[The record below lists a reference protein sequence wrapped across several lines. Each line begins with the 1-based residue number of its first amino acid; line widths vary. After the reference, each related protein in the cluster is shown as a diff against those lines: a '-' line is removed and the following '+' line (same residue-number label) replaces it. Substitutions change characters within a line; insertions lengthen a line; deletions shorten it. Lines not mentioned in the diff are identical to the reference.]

1 MNRFIGRLEELSA
14 LNQEYKK
21 STSFVVLYGRRR
33 VGKTTLIKEFIK
45 DKKAFYFLATEEME
59 TQNMKRF
66 MNGLS
71 IFTGQ
76 NYLKNANFHDWDA
89 SFEIFANHKPD
100 QKKILIIDE
109 FQYLVQIN
117 SAFPSIFQ
125 HIWDELLKDK
135 NIMVILC
142 GSLISMMMTHVLSYK
157 SPLYG
162 RRTSQIR
169 LQPLK
174 FTEMISSFERK
185 TFSQMVE
192 LYAVT
197 GGVPKYFEFFYNDH
211 DLFENIENNILKK
224 SSFLYEEPF
233 FLLEKEVREPVNYFS
248 IIKTISEGQQKL
260 SKIAGALEKKSSSL
274 TPYLSTLMD
283 LDLIE
288 KRVPITEKFPE
299 KSRKG
304 LYFVTDNFINFWF
317 NYVYPYRGELELD
330 NQEIVLERLHRNL
343 IDNFVSFIYEDVCKD
358 IFAVLCRDK
367 KINFTPSKVG
377 AYWNNDSSI
386 EIDVVAISNKDKTLF
401 AGECKYFKNKPVSM
415 AVYAALIEKCKT
427 KDFEDYDISYVLFS
441 VSGFD
446 RRLIDIAKE
455 NNKLILINENNR
467 IL

>member
-1 MNRFIGRLEELSA
+1 MNQFIGRLEEISA
-14 LNQEYKK
+14 LNEEYKNG
-21 STSFVVLYGRRR
+21 SSFVVLYGRRR

-45 DKKAFYFLATEEME
+45 GKNALYFLATEEME
-59 TQNMKRF
+59 NQNMKRF
-66 MNGLS
+66 INGLAT
-71 IFTGQ
+71 FTGQ
-76 NYLKNANFHDWDA
+76 SYLKNASFPDWDT
-89 SFEIFANHKPD
+89 SFEIFANHQPEK
-100 QKKILIIDE
+100 KKILIIDE

-174 FTEMISSFERK
+174 FTEMIAFFGDK
-185 TFSQMVE
+185 TFPEMVE
-192 LYAVT
+192 CYAVT
-197 GGVPKYFEFFYNDH
+197 GGVPKYFEFFYNDV
-211 DLFENIENNILKK
+211 DLFTNIKNNILKK

-248 IIKTISEGQQKL
+248 IIKTISQGQRKL
-260 SKIAGALEKKSSSL
+260 SKISGVLEKKSSSL

-283 LDLIE
+283 LNLIE
-288 KRVPITEKFPE
+288 KRVPITEKFPD

-304 LYFVTDNFINFWF
+304 LYFITDNFINFWF
-317 NYVYPYRGELELD
+317 NFVYPYRGELELD
-330 NQEIVLERLHRNL
+330 SQESVLEKLQTNL
-343 IDNFVSFIYEDVCKD
+343 IDNYVSFIYEDVCKE

-367 KINFTPSKVG
+367 KIDFTPSKVG
-377 AYWNNDSSI
+377 AYWNKDSSI
-386 EIDVVAISNKDKTLF
+386 EIDMVAINNKDKIMF
-401 AGECKYFKNKPVSM
+401 AGECKYFKNKPM
-415 AVYAALIEKCKT
+415 GMGVYASLMEKCRAR
-427 KDFEDYDISYVLFS
+427 DFEEYDISYVLFS
-441 VSGFD
+441 ISGFD
-446 RRLIDIAKE
+446 QKLMEIAKI
-455 NNKLILINENNR
+455 NKKLILINENKK